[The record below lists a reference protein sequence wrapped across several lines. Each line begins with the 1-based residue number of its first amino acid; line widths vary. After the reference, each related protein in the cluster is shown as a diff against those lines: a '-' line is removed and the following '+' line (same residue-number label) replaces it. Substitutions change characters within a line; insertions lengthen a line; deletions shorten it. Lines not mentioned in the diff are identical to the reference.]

1 MTTLLKY
8 LLMALLAVLLAPALV
23 LPIIGTVPLLA
34 AEAIAGTTRQVLY
47 KW

>member
-23 LPIIGTVPLLA
+23 LPIIGTVPLLS
-34 AEAIAGTTRQVLY
+34 AEAIAGTTRQLLY